1 MSEGGDLTPI
11 QVVGVGLDGLL
22 GLSETVQRLVKQ
34 ATLLVG
40 SDRHLSYFPE
50 QAAPRFVLGDLRE
63 AIQRIRETLS
73 KHPTEEDAQ
82 KPPLIVILTSGDP
95 LFFGF
100 GRLLLTEFE
109 SELLTFHPQV
119 SSVQLAFNRIK
130 VSWQD
135 ARLIS
140 AHGRSLEA
148 LTQALQQGASKIA
161 VLTDDRNTP
170 GAIARLLLSLELPGA
185 YRCWVCENLGGTA
198 ERVQCFTPEE
208 LTQQF
213 FEPLNVVILLR
224 TAETIAPVSLP
235 LLGLPDSSFLS
246 FGDRPGLMTK
256 REVRLLALGELALY
270 PRQTVWDIGAGTGSV
285 SIEIARLCPT
295 SKIYAIEKTAAGV
308 ALIEQN
314 QQRFQVENLFPVHGT
329 APRALAELPVPDRIF
344 IGGSGSYLTEILDVC
359 CGVLQPEGVIVV
371 AIATLENLT
380 ELVGWAQIHAAEWT
394 YHMLQIQVARSV
406 PVGDLT
412 RFAPQNPVTLVRVG
426 RVDEWMSG

>member
-1 MSEGGDLTPI
+1 MSKGADLTPI

-50 QAAPRFVLGDLRE
+50 QATPRFVLGDLRE
-63 AIQRIRETLS
+63 AIARIRDELS
-73 KHPTEEDAQ
+73 KNQGGIVFENS
-82 KPPLIVILTSGDP
+82 PLIVILTSGDP

-148 LTQALQQGASKIA
+148 LTQSLQQGASKIA

-170 GAIARLLLSLELPGA
+170 GAIAHLLLSLELPGA

-208 LTQQF
+208 LTQQS

-256 REVRLLALGELALY
+256 REVRLLALGELGLY
-270 PRQTVWDIGAGTGSV
+270 PDQTVWDVGAGTGSV

-295 SKIYAIEKTAAGV
+295 SKIYAVEKTAAGV

-314 QQRFQVENLFPVHGT
+314 QQRFQVENVSPVHGT
-329 APRALAELPVPDRIF
+329 APGALAGLPAPDRIF
-344 IGGSGSYLTEILDVC
+344 IGGSGSFLTEILEAC
-359 CGVLQPEGVIVV
+359 CQVLRPEGVMVV
-371 AIATLENLT
+371 AIATLENLA
-380 ELVGWAQIHAAEWT
+380 ELVAWGQTHAAEWT
-394 YHMLQIQVARSV
+394 YRMLQIQVARSV
-406 PVGDLT
+406 PVGDFT
-412 RFAPQNPVTLVRVG
+412 RFAPQNPVTLVRVE
-426 RVDEWMSG
+426 RAWP